1 MKLGYFGIGFGPCAD
16 PDSAIRVARA
26 AEDAGFESLWTGE
39 HVVLPDPQ
47 VPPSPAPPGMAMLDP
62 GTILAFVAAVTRKV
76 RLGTGIVI
84 LPQRNPL
91 VIAKQMA
98 SLDVLSRG
106 RLLFGVGVGYLRA
119 EFDALRIPFEDKGTR
134 TDDYLDAIVALWTQ
148 EKPVHQGPFV
158 SFSGVDAHPRPVQKP
173 HPPIVIG
180 GQSRGAF
187 RRAVRRGQGWYGFL
201 HDLETTRRALA
212 GLEEAAKE
220 VERPAQ
226 LPPLEIS
233 ITPPPGL
240 DLDTAR
246 RYEDLGVHRLIPLCL
261 VRSGDEVVEFV
272 QHTGAALAPITT
284 APA

>member
-16 PDSAIRVARA
+16 PDVATRVARA
-26 AEDAGFESLWTGE
+26 AEGAGFESLWTGE

-47 VPPSPAPPGMAMLDP
+47 APPSPAPPGMAMLDP
-62 GTILAFVAAVTRKV
+62 VTILAYVAAVTRSV

-106 RLLFGVGVGYLRA
+106 RLLFGVGVGYLRP
-119 EFDALRIPFEDKGTR
+119 EFDALGIPFEDKGAR
-134 TDDYLDAIVALWTQ
+134 TDDYLAAILALWTQ
-148 EKPVHQGPFV
+148 EKPEHHGPFV
-158 SFSGVDAHPRPVQKP
+158 SFAGVDAHPRPVQKP
-173 HPPIVIG
+173 HPPLVIG

-187 RRAVRRGQGWYGFL
+187 RRAVRCGHGWYGFL
-201 HDLETTRRALA
+201 QDPDATQRALA
-212 GLEEAAKE
+212 GLEKAAKE
-220 VERPAQ
+220 VERPAT

-240 DLDTAR
+240 DLDQAR
-246 RYEDLGVHRLIPLCL
+246 RYGDLGVHRLIPLSL
-261 VRSGDEVVEFV
+261 ARSGEEVVEFV
-272 QHTGAALAPITT
+272 QRTGEALASIATP
-284 APA
+284 PA

>member
-1 MKLGYFGIGFGPCAD
+1 MKLGYFGIGFGACAD
-16 PDSAIRVARA
+16 PDTATRVARA

-47 VPPSPAPPGMAMLDP
+47 APPSPAPPGMPMLDP

-91 VIAKQMA
+91 VIAKEMA
-98 SLDVLSRG
+98 SLDVLSGG

-119 EFDALRIPFEDKGTR
+119 EFDALGIPFEEKGAR
-134 TDDYLDAIVALWTQ
+134 TDDYLEAIVALWTQ
-148 EKPVHQGPFV
+148 EKPFHQGPFV

-201 HDLETTRRALA
+201 QDLEATRRALA

-220 VERPAQ
+220 VERPAEFA
-226 LPPLEIS
+226 PLEIS

-240 DLDTAR
+240 DLEMAR
-246 RYEDLGVHRLIPLCL
+246 RYEDLGVHRLIPLSL

-272 QHTGAALAPITT
+272 QHTGAALAAITT

>member
-16 PDSAIRVARA
+16 PDTAIRVAQA
-26 AEDAGFESLWTGE
+26 AEGAGFESLWTGE

-76 RLGTGIVI
+76 RFGTGIVI

-91 VIAKQMA
+91 VIAKEMA
-98 SLDVLSRG
+98 SLDVLSGG

-119 EFDALRIPFEDKGTR
+119 EFDALGIPFDEKGAR
-134 TDDYLDAIVALWTQ
+134 TDDYLAAIVALWTQ

-180 GQSRGAF
+180 GQSQGAF

-201 HDLETTRRALA
+201 NDLEATRRALA

-220 VERPAQ
+220 VERPEE

-240 DLDTAR
+240 DLDMAR
-246 RYEDLGVHRLIPLCL
+246 RYEDLGVHRLIPLSL
-261 VRSGDEVVEFV
+261 VRSGDGVVEFV
-272 QHTGAALAPITT
+272 QRTGEALAPITT
-284 APA
+284 APV

>member
-1 MKLGYFGIGFGPCAD
+1 M
-16 PDSAIRVARA
+16 
-26 AEDAGFESLWTGE
+26 
-39 HVVLPDPQ
+39 
-47 VPPSPAPPGMAMLDP
+47 
-62 GTILAFVAAVTRKV
+62 
-76 RLGTGIVI
+76 I

-91 VIAKQMA
+91 VIAKEMA
-98 SLDVLSRG
+98 SLDVLSGG

-119 EFDALRIPFEDKGTR
+119 EFDALGIPFEEKGAR
-134 TDDYLDAIVALWTQ
+134 TDDYLEAIVALWTQ
-148 EKPVHQGPFV
+148 EKPFHQGPFV

-201 HDLETTRRALA
+201 QDLEATRRALA

-220 VERPAQ
+220 VERPAG
-226 LPPLEIS
+226 LAPLEIS

-240 DLDTAR
+240 DLDMAR
-246 RYEDLGVHRLIPLCL
+246 RYEDLGVHRLIPLSL
-261 VRSGDEVVEFV
+261 VRSGEEVVEFV
-272 QHTGAALAPITT
+272 QHTGVALAAIMT